1 MYFKA
6 YFARL
11 IAFMFK
17 TEFRLSSSDFTKLNK
32 QLVEIG
38 YQLEFDGELLQLSC
52 IDSAY
57 KPLSIDFISGK
68 NRHRRLFGGGK
79 NQPLAR
85 SVGIKDKYRP
95 DVIDVTAGLGRDAFV
110 LATLGCKVTMLE
122 RSPVIAALLGN
133 ALGRASQDSEVAM
146 VVARMQLIQT
156 DSLQYLSNLAV
167 EDLPSVIYMDP
178 MYPHRD
184 KSALVKKEMRIFRE
198 IIGDDEDSDRLLQLA
213 RQRVKKRVVVK
224 RPKGASYLAELKPH
238 AQINSKNTRYDIY
251 MPG

>member
-1 MYFKA
+1 M
-6 YFARL
+6 
-11 IAFMFK
+11 
-17 TEFRLSSSDFTKLNK
+17 
-32 QLVEIG
+32 G
-38 YQLEFDGELLQLSC
+38 YQLDFDGDVLQLSA
-52 IDSAY
+52 IESAY

-110 LATLGCKVTMLE
+110 LASLGCKVTLLE
-122 RSPVIAALLGN
+122 RSPVIAALLEN
-133 ALGRASQDSEVAM
+133 ALCRANQDAEVARI
-146 VVARMQLIQT
+146 VERMQLIQS
-156 DSLQYLSNLAV
+156 DSMEYLSKLADD
-167 EDLPSVIYMDP
+167 ELPSVIYMDP

-198 IIGDDEDSDRLLQLA
+198 IVGEDEDSDRLLKLA

-224 RPKGASYLAELKPH
+224 RPKGAPCLAEIKPH
-238 AQINSKNTRYDIY
+238 SQISSKNTRYDIY
-251 MPG
+251 LPG